1 MEDEKALK
9 PRTLVRGLPDP
20 VQYKIYDLL
29 ANSVVAPGVVVSGIF
44 LARDQLFGVEELAVC
59 TGPDLV

>member
-1 MEDEKALK
+1 MEDEKSLK
-9 PRTLVRGLPDP
+9 SRALVRGLPDP
-20 VQYKIYDLL
+20 VQYKVHDLL

-44 LARDQLFGVEELAVC
+44 LARDELFRVEELAVC